1 MNTGSLYAELTGKI
15 NRVRRKELGIALQGG
30 IINAL
35 AATLAIWTLAISI
48 EALAELEPAGR
59 APIFFAA
66 VILTI
71 LAAGWLTL
79 PPLARWLGIIRCQDD
94 DTLAR
99 RIGHGIPEVGD
110 HLVNTLQLY
119 RTASIGALAGGYS
132 LELAEASIATQ
143 GEPLR
148 HYDYTVI
155 IERDERRRALLFFLS
170 GVLLISGLFF
180 SFPGAY
186 NGAFQ
191 RLVNY
196 NVEYN
201 RPAPFS
207 LTIEPGDRKLI
218 RGDSVDIVVRVA
230 GVPPRTVKLRLQQA
244 DRPAE
249 EIELRS
255 DSTGLF
261 RYHLA
266 SIKETTK
273 YRALSGPAR
282 TPEHTL
288 VVVERPEIKLFR
300 ASVAHPGYTGR
311 GAERL
316 PDNVGDV
323 SGLRGSAVSIQVAA
337 TVDLSKATIVQLF
350 PRGNASASARLA
362 SLSTASAPSVPT
374 AYDTVR
380 IPMTVNGSSATG
392 GFRLSRDGEYYI
404 SLLSADGVANSS
416 PVRYRMSAS
425 SDGPPSIELVQP
437 GDSVTID
444 PTMLLPTE
452 VHIADDYGFSRL
464 RIMYRLAASNYAPPM
479 KTFAPIAVPIP
490 RAGGLSI
497 SVPYI
502 WDMTRLSMVPEDE
515 VEFYFEVYDNDAVS
529 GPKVARTGLI
539 KVRFPSLEETLREA
553 EQMQTQ
559 ANADLQKVMKEAE
572 GARKEMEELNRELMK
587 QLAQNQPQASWQDKQ
602 KLQQLMK
609 QHEAMQQ
616 RLEQISE
623 NLKEMTEKLKE
634 AKAISPETLEK
645 YMELQKLFNE
655 MKNPELMEQM
665 KKLQEQM
672 DKMTPEQLAEAMK
685 NYKFNDEQ
693 FRKSIERT
701 MNILKRM
708 QTEQKVDEMIRRAE
722 ELARQQENINKQMEK
737 IDPKDEAMRKQLAER
752 QEQLSKQAEKMK
764 KEAADLSKQM
774 NEQGDDMPKKEMADA
789 EQSLEQ
795 EDPQEQMEQAGQ
807 QMEQGEM
814 DDAQQQGEKAKQ
826 SAEQFKQKMQA
837 VKKKMQENGKREVL
851 NKMKKSLKDL
861 LDLSKRQEELKKKT
875 DETQPNSQQFRDLAQ
890 QQQQLEEQME
900 NIANQMMQ
908 LGQKS
913 FAVTPEMAKEMG
925 DAMQQMQGATGELE
939 QRNGFGASQQEG
951 GAMQSMNNAAKM
963 MSQAIG
969 QMQSQDGQQGMG
981 MGMSMGS
988 MQQRLQQMA
997 AQQQMVNQAMGEQM
1011 GQGQQGQQGEQE
1023 GEGKDGKNGKGGK
1036 DGQGGEGNGGDKEG
1050 KNGKEMQRI
1059 RQQQENVKKSIDDL
1073 NKEVRE
1079 SGGTKKNMLGDL
1091 ERAAKEIDEVL
1102 TDMRSGQLTPETL
1115 QRQEKILSRLL
1126 DAVRSQRERDFEKER
1141 ESKPGTDVVR
1151 QSPGDLKFRDEA
1163 ESPAVRDLLRS
1174 REQGYSKDYEYMIRK
1189 YFEALGK
1196 SPSSSQ

>member
-15 NRVRRKELGIALQGG
+15 NRVRRKEHGIALQGG

-35 AATLAIWTLAISI
+35 AATLAIWTIAISI

-59 APIFFAA
+59 TPVFFAA

-71 LAAGWLTL
+71 LAAGWLVL
-79 PPLARWLGIIRCQDD
+79 PPLARWLGLLKGQDD

-99 RIGHGIPEVGD
+99 RIGHGIPDIGD

-119 RTASIGALAGGYS
+119 RTSTAGALAGGYS
-132 LELAEASIATQ
+132 LELVEASITTQ

-170 GVLLISGLFF
+170 GVFLLSGLFL
-180 SFPGAY
+180 SFPRSY

-191 RLVNY
+191 RLINY

-201 RPAPFS
+201 KPAPFS
-207 LTIEPGDRKLI
+207 LSIEPGNRKLI

-230 GVPPRTVKLRLQQA
+230 GVPPRSVKLLMTQG

-249 EIELRS
+249 EIELRA

-273 YRALSGPAR
+273 YRAVSGPAR
-282 TPEHTL
+282 TPEHTFI
-288 VVVERPEIKLFR
+288 VVERPEIKLLR
-300 ASVAHPGYTGR
+300 ATVSHPGYTGR

-316 PDNVGDV
+316 PDNIGDV
-323 SGLRGSAVSIQVAA
+323 SGLRGTAVNIQITTTIDV
-337 TVDLSKATIVQLF
+337 SKATIVQLF
-350 PRGNASASARLA
+350 PRGGSARLA
-362 SLSTASAPSVPT
+362 SISTTSAPAAPT
-374 AYDTVR
+374 VYDTVR
-380 IPMTVNGSSATG
+380 IPMTVNGSSASG

-404 SLLSADGVANSS
+404 SLLSADGISNSS

-452 VHIADDYGFSRL
+452 VRIADDYGFSRL

-479 KTFAPIAVPIP
+479 KTFAPVPIQIP
-490 RAGGLSI
+490 RSGGLSL

-502 WDMTRLSMVPEDE
+502 WDMTQMSMVPEDE

-529 GPKVARTGLI
+529 GPKVARTGII

-553 EQMQTQ
+553 EQMQNQ
-559 ANADLQKVMKEAE
+559 ANADLQKVMKDAE

-587 QLAQNQPQASWQDKQ
+587 QLAQNQSQASWQDKQ
-602 KLQQLMK
+602 KLEQLMK

-672 DKMTPEQLAEAMK
+672 EKMTPEQLAEAMK
-685 NYKFNDEQ
+685 NYKFNEEQ

-722 ELARQQENINKQMEK
+722 ELARQQEKLNKQMESV
-737 IDPKDEAMRKQLAER
+737 DPKDQAMRQQLAER
-752 QEQLSKQAEKMK
+752 QEQLAKQAEKMK
-764 KEAADLSKQM
+764 QEMKDLSKEM
-774 NEQGDDMPKKEMADA
+774 SEQGEDMPKKEMQDA

-795 EDPQEQMEQAGQ
+795 DNPQEQMEQAEQ
-807 QMEQGEM
+807 EMEQGEM
-814 DDAQQQGEKAKQ
+814 QNARQQGEKAQQ

-875 DETQPNSQQFRDLAQ
+875 DETQPNSQQFRELAQ
-890 QQQQLEEQME
+890 EQKQLEEQME

-925 DAMQQMQGATGELE
+925 DAMQQMQGATQELE

-969 QMQSQDGQQGMG
+969 QMQNQGEGQGMG
-981 MGMSMGS
+981 MGMGQGS

-997 AQQQMVNQAMGEQM
+997 AQQQMINQAMGQQQ
-1011 GQGQQGQQGEQE
+1011 GQGQQGQQGEGE
-1023 GEGKDGKNGKGGK
+1023 GEGKEGKEGKGGK
-1036 DGQGGEGNGGDKEG
+1036 DGQGGEGAGGEKEG
-1050 KNGKEMQRI
+1050 KGGKEMQRL

-1102 TDMRSGQLTPETL
+1102 TDMRSGQLSPETMR
-1115 QRQEKILSRLL
+1115 RQERILSRLL
-1126 DAVRSQRERDFEKER
+1126 DAARSQRERDFEKER

-1151 QSPGDLKFRDEA
+1151 QGPGDLKFKDEV
-1163 ESPAVRDLLRS
+1163 ENMIRREQLRS

-1196 SPSSSQ
+1196 SPSSGN